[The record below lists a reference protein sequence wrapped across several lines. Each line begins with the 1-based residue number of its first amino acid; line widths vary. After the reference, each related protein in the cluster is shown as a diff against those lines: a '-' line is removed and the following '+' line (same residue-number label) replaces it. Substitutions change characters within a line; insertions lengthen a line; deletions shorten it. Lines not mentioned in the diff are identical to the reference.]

1 VFFSAGGPRSPPG
14 EKNTRARLPRA
25 GKTASATDHFG
36 DQNVRSTFAG
46 FRPFCGEAPSAGE
59 RGGPLRGGLPDVTQH
74 QKQKS
79 NEDYDIQR

>member
-1 VFFSAGGPRSPPG
+1 VFFSAGGP
-14 EKNTRARLPRA
+14 RARLPRA

-46 FRPFCGEAPSAGE
+46 FSLCGEAPSAGE